1 MATLQDFKNIISNA
15 AADLDTEVLIA
26 GPVDYAITEVWYDGR
41 YEKVWVEV
49 IEIPNRPEPKPPE
62 VIMLHKGQEL
72 RRPRITDE
80 EAEEMER
87 KQIAT
92 DEMAAYEKY
101 YEKEPGV
108 DIEDLTPREMEE

>member
-1 MATLQDFKNIISNA
+1 MATLRDFQNIISNA
-15 AADLDTEVLIA
+15 AADPDTEVLMA
-26 GPVDYAITEVWYDGR
+26 GPVDYTITEVWYDGKR
-41 YEKVWVEV
+41 EKVWVE
-49 IEIPNRPEPKPPE
+49 I
-62 VIMLHKGQEL
+62 